1 MIYRINIQC
10 ETCKNNITLRISIG
24 HELNQDH
31 VISCPK
37 CKENINIGLTMDPK
51 TFSIRINKLEN
62 AKLTQENSNANI
74 INVSPNFPIMKE
86 LCDKDYISSDMIE
99 IMKLLKANSVL
110 KDIQEQFPNG
120 VAVDMTLLAGRKDDI
135 LSRWKKVKTCWSL
148 YNNNQKELLEK
159 HIPNKGEY
167 KNFLTKK
174 KDFKFFLFYFVSNFC
189 NKENFESI
197 LQYAKKTR
205 KMFPEEYSKFLQY
218 ISDNFFEKSME
229 KFYGLFFKFFDNY
242 SEFGQLEIPALNNL
256 KIDDTYNVTSFDFY
270 KTDMFYGTAYELFT
284 EFIDVLAL
292 MFNVHEG
299 RNFNSFLN
307 MNYTKYK
314 YLDKANK
321 SNPLKGVPELFS
333 ICKVLYSGLR
343 NASHHGDITFDSTTH
358 YVNFVYGK
366 EKRHKGTMTYSEY
379 LRNCYD
385 IFISCCILIN
395 IIIILKLNYEE
406 IEKTNFKE

>member
-120 VAVDMTLLAGRKDDI
+120 VAVDMILLAGRKDDI

-197 LQYAKKTR
+197 LQYAKKQEKCSQRNTLN
-205 KMFPEEYSKFLQY
+205 FYNIFL
-218 ISDNFFEKSME
+218 IIF
-229 KFYGLFFKFFDNY
+229 
-242 SEFGQLEIPALNNL
+242 L
-256 KIDDTYNVTSFDFY
+256 K
-270 KTDMFYGTAYELFT
+270 KAW
-284 EFIDVLAL
+284 
-292 MFNVHEG
+292 
-299 RNFNSFLN
+299 RNFTGYFLN
-307 MNYTKYK
+307 F
-314 YLDKANK
+314 L
-321 SNPLKGVPELFS
+321 
-333 ICKVLYSGLR
+333 
-343 NASHHGDITFDSTTH
+343 
-358 YVNFVYGK
+358 
-366 EKRHKGTMTYSEY
+366 
-379 LRNCYD
+379 
-385 IFISCCILIN
+385 
-395 IIIILKLNYEE
+395 IIIQNLVN
-406 IEKTNFKE
+406 